1 MKYLLKNKDSV
12 VLEFEVSI
20 KESFIQAL
28 QEKSY
33 TKKLSKTELG

>member
-20 KESFIQAL
+20 NTQTYQGISRQYATIKKY
-28 QEKSY
+28 KSH
-33 TKKLSKTELG
+33 KR